1 MPEES
6 KQQIMEATY
15 TALCK
20 HGYADLS
27 IQKIADESDKGK
39 SLIYYHY
46 DDKEDLMLAFLD
58 YMGDH
63 IKRDHIELEDA
74 APEEKL
80 DNFLDMA
87 LGVEDD
93 EQWEFHKA
101 FLEVRAQAPHSPKF
115 AEKFKQIDSLILNN
129 ITEMLEELDVE
140 EPDITSDILVSCI
153 EGTVIRKVSTGDRDG
168 LEALKNSIKGIVEQ
182 HIVKG
187 CEKQ

>member
-6 KQQIMEATY
+6 KQEIMDATY
-15 TALCK
+15 NALCK

-46 DDKEDLMLAFLD
+46 NDKEDLMLAFLD

-63 IKRDHIELEDA
+63 IKQDQIDLEETK
-74 APEEKL
+74 PENRL
-80 DNFLDMA
+80 DDFLDMA
-87 LGVEDD
+87 LGIEED

-101 FLEVRAQAPHSPKF
+101 FLEVKAQAPHNSKF
-115 AEKFKQIDSLILNN
+115 AEKFKQIDSLILDN
-129 ITEMLEELDVE
+129 ITEILEELDVE
-140 EPDITSDILVSCI
+140 EPDIIADILVSCI
-153 EGTVIRKVSTGDRDG
+153 EGTVMRKVSTGDRDG
-168 LEALKNSIKGIVEQ
+168 LETLKNSIKGIVEQ

-187 CEKQ
+187 CETQ